1 MRSPWT
7 SVLLIVVALVTSAC
21 ATKGWVNELMGKKG
35 EQIDQRFARTDS
47 TITEVGDGTRIA
59 KERADAAFTRAEGA
73 HQRADGA
80 FGRADAAFGRADA
93 AFGRADAAY
102 GRADEVNGRL
112 TRLWNSRHKRDVV
125 ETLHVQ
131 FAFDRADL
139 SDGAQTAL
147 LQVTKDL
154 KENPLLTVDLEGYT
168 DAKGPREYNIGLS
181 QRRVESVR
189 RFLVGNGA
197 DLSRIHSVGLGPLQ
211 TGNEQPALQRR
222 VTVRMMINP
231 ID

>member
-7 SVLLIVVALVTSAC
+7 SVLLVVVALVTSAC
-21 ATKGWVNELMGKKG
+21 ATKGWVNEMMGRKG
-35 EQIDQRFARTDS
+35 EQIDQRFARTDA
-47 TITEVGDGTRIA
+47 TLTEVGDGARIA
-59 KERADAAFTRAEGA
+59 KDRAEAAYTRAEGA
-73 HQRADGA
+73 HTRADNA
-80 FGRADAAFGRADA
+80 FGRADAAFGRAD
-93 AFGRADAAY
+93 
-102 GRADEVNGRL
+102 EVNSRV
-112 TRLWNSRHKRDVV
+112 TRLWNGRHKRDLV

-131 FAFDRADL
+131 FAFDRSDL

-147 LQVTKDL
+147 LQVTKEL
-154 KENPLLTVDLEGYT
+154 KENPLLSVDLEGYT
-168 DAKGPREYNIGLS
+168 DPKGPREYNVGLS

-211 TGNEQPALQRR
+211 ASNEQPALQRR
-222 VTVRMMINP
+222 VTVRLMINP

>member
-7 SVLLIVVALVTSAC
+7 SVLLVVVALVTSAC
-21 ATKGWVNELMGKKG
+21 ATKGWVNEMMGRKG
-35 EQIDQRFARTDS
+35 AQIDQRFARTDAAV
-47 TITEVGDGTRIA
+47 TEVGDGARIA
-59 KERADAAFTRAEGA
+59 KDRAEAAYTRAEGA
-73 HQRADGA
+73 YTRADNA
-80 FGRADAAFGRADA
+80 FGRADAAFGRAD
-93 AFGRADAAY
+93 
-102 GRADEVNGRL
+102 EVNSRV
-112 TRLWNSRHKRDVV
+112 TRLWNGRHKRDLV

-131 FAFDRADL
+131 FAFDRSDL

-147 LQVTKDL
+147 LQVTKEL
-154 KENPLLTVDLEGYT
+154 KDNPALTVDLEGYT
-168 DAKGPREYNIGLS
+168 DPKGTREYNIGLS

-211 TGNEQPALQRR
+211 AANEQPALQRR
-222 VTVRMMINP
+222 VTVRLMINP

>member
-7 SVLLIVVALVTSAC
+7 SMLLVVVALVTSAC
-21 ATKGWVNELMGKKG
+21 ATKGWVNDLMGKKG
-35 EQIDQRFARTDS
+35 AQIDQRFARTDAS
-47 TITEVGDGTRIA
+47 VTEVGDGARIA
-59 KERADAAFTRAEGA
+59 RERADAAYTRAEGA
-73 HQRADGA
+73 YERADGA

-93 AFGRADAAY
+93 AFGRAD
-102 GRADEVNGRL
+102 EVNGRL
-112 TRLWNSRHKRDVV
+112 TRLWNGRHKRDLV

-131 FAFDRADL
+131 FAFDRSEL
-139 SDGAQTAL
+139 TDGAQTAL
-147 LQVTKDL
+147 LQVSKELKD
-154 KENPLLTVDLEGYT
+154 NPLLSVDLEGYT
-168 DAKGPREYNIGLS
+168 DPTGPREYNVGLS

-197 DLSRIHSVGLGPLQ
+197 DLARIHSVGLGPLQ
-211 TGNEQPALQRR
+211 GKNEQAALQRR

>member
-7 SVLLIVVALVTSAC
+7 SVLLVVVALVTSAC

-35 EQIDQRFARTDS
+35 AQIDQRFARTDAS
-47 TITEVGDGTRIA
+47 ITEVGDGARIA
-59 KERADAAFTRAEGA
+59 KERADAAYTRADGA
-73 HQRADGA
+73 YERADGA
-80 FGRADAAFGRADA
+80 FARADSAF
-93 AFGRADAAY
+93 

-112 TRLWNSRHKRDVV
+112 TRLWNSRYKRDLV

-131 FAFDRADL
+131 FAFDRSDL

-147 LQVTKDL
+147 LQVTKEL
-154 KENPLLTVDLEGYT
+154 KQNPQLSVDLEGYT
-168 DAKGPREYNIGLS
+168 DPTGAREYNVGLS

-189 RFLVGNGA
+189 RFLIGNGA

-211 TGNEQPALQRR
+211 QGTEKPALQRR
-222 VTVRMMINP
+222 VTVRLMINP

>member
-7 SVLLIVVALVTSAC
+7 SMLLVVVALVTSAC

-35 EQIDQRFARTDS
+35 AQIDQRFARTDAS
-47 TITEVGDGTRIA
+47 VTEVGDGARIA
-59 KERADAAFTRAEGA
+59 KERAEVAYTRAEGA
-73 HQRADGA
+73 YTRAEGAYERADGA

-93 AFGRADAAY
+93 AFGRAD
-102 GRADEVNGRL
+102 EVNGRL
-112 TRLWNSRHKRDVV
+112 TRLWNGRHKRDLV

-131 FAFDRADL
+131 FAFDRSDL
-139 SDGAQTAL
+139 TDGAQTAL
-147 LQVTKDL
+147 LQVTKEL
-154 KENPLLTVDLEGYT
+154 KDNPLLSVDLEGYT
-168 DAKGPREYNIGLS
+168 DPTGPREYNVGLS

-197 DLSRIHSVGLGPLQ
+197 DLSRIHSVGLGARQ
-211 TGNEQPALQRR
+211 GKNEQAALQRR